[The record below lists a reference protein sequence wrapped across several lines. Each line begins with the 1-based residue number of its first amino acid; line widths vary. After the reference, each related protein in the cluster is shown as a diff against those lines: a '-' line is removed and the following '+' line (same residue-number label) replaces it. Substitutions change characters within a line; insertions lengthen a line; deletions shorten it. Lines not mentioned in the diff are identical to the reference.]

1 MSRKTME
8 TRSLY
13 VALTDEQVES
23 RSRQLSQEILNLAD
37 DEAKLDDFEAD
48 MKASVKAQ
56 RKGIAFQRGDV
67 NAQAR
72 AVAERRV
79 KMPVDCDWKYV
90 LGDTEKGGVKI
101 LVRRDTGEAIECRP
115 LTQEERQLV
124 IGEALEEASA
134 EQLSLWE
141 GQLAA
146 AGTATEVPEE
156 GVKLDADPE
165 EED

>member
-1 MSRKTME
+1 ME

-23 RSRQLSQEILNLAD
+23 RSRQLSQEVLNLAEE
-37 DEAKLDDFEAD
+37 EAEIEAYEAD
-48 MKASVKAQ
+48 MKSSVKAR
-56 RKGIAFQRGDV
+56 RKGLAAQRGDV

-72 AVAERRV
+72 AVAERRI

-101 LVRRDTGEAIECRP
+101 LVRRDTGEAIERRP

-124 IGEALEEASA
+124 IGEALEEANA

-141 GQLAA
+141 SQLAA
-146 AGTATEVPEE
+146 QGTAPEVPA
-156 GVKLDADPE
+156 GE
-165 EED
+165 EEVRPEDEA